1 MPESMVALHHCT
13 YNHPSNWSNRHCKR
27 HQKSLQIWS
36 ICDIHIRPPPPV
48 SSKVSIVVSR
58 KVPSCIWRRCGE
70 VGRHV
75 RGGWSTL
82 WTLYTEE
89 VSQFPPLQS
98 YWALKGKDHV
108 PTAVQGQA
116 ACLQGCTLHVL
127 FVMFATAFV
136 KALQPKGKGTTAFG
150 TVGSM
155 KGYPWLLIASVVVP
169 TCVNR
174 VHSHDCSVYL
184 HTGIHTNVCTTR
196 TKHTGC
202 EVLRKGIGN
211 SKGLTGSKDVLNQ
224 VSSWRKQDG
233 SFH

>member
-13 YNHPSNWSNRHCKR
+13 YNHPSNWSNKHCKR

-75 RGGWSTL
+75 RGEWSTL

-127 FVMFATAFV
+127 FVNVYDGFCQSV
-136 KALQPKGKGTTAFG
+136 TT
-150 TVGSM
+150 
-155 KGYPWLLIASVVVP
+155 KRKRHY
-169 TCVNR
+169 R
-174 VHSHDCSVYL
+174 VWYSWEY
-184 HTGIHTNVCTTR
+184 
-196 TKHTGC
+196 
-202 EVLRKGIGN
+202 
-211 SKGLTGSKDVLNQ
+211 KGLPMATHSKCRGTHLCKP
-224 VSSWRKQDG
+224 RT
-233 SFH
+233 